1 MCTIPGLVLII
12 YLLKSKDY
20 LLDYDKIIAMMKK
33 QTENNLNV
41 LKRKDKEINE
51 IEEEILICKKELGI
65 KPFKKG

>member
-1 MCTIPGLVLII
+1 
-12 YLLKSKDY
+12 
-20 LLDYDKIIAMMKK
+20 MKE

-51 IEEEILICKKELGI
+51 IEKEILICKKELGI